1 MRGRRHVY
9 EFQFVAISQQKTR
22 PAVAAAIN

>member
-1 MRGRRHVY
+1 MRGRRRVY
-9 EFQFVAISQQKTR
+9 EFQFVAISQQKTS